1 MISDPYQ
8 LFAVL
13 TLLKYKTYNF
23 QGLNNMKNGAAVSII
38 VIAFVAG
45 AFLPYFYLNGRIE
58 ETHSK
63 LDQLIE
69 YVKTNREKIDDVH
82 SIVGLE
88 KEANSLQEQVRDSS
102 DQKVNEK
109 AIVQHEDATELADQ
123 INSTN

>member
-1 MISDPYQ
+1 
-8 LFAVL
+8 
-13 TLLKYKTYNF
+13 
-23 QGLNNMKNGAAVSII
+23 MKNGAAVSII

-63 LDQLIE
+63 IDQLME
-69 YVKTNREKIDDVH
+69 NVKTNREKIDGFH
-82 SIVGLE
+82 AIAGLE
-88 KEANSLQEQVRDSS
+88 KEADHLQEQVGDNS

-123 INSTN
+123 VNSTN